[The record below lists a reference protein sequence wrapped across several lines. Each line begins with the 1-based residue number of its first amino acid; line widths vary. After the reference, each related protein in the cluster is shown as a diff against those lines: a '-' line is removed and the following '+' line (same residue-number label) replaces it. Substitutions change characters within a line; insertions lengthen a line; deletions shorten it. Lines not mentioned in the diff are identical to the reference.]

1 MLYVLANGAQS
12 SSFPVFTLELQTFI
26 QMLPQFLSV
35 VLLAFLFK
43 RYLYKPV
50 KNILQQ
56 RADRIEAQMAEATE
70 NQASAAAL
78 KALYEGKVKDI
89 ETERSDILEAA
100 RKEASIRVAQIL
112 DDAKTDAQITRDRAR
127 RDIATEQARVKA
139 EMQQA
144 IVDIATSM
152 AHKLVAATIDQ
163 ANQDK
168 LFDQAMA
175 ELEATAFQA

>member
-1 MLYVLANGAQS
+1 
-12 SSFPVFTLELQTFI
+12 
-26 QMLPQFLSV
+26 
-35 VLLAFLFK
+35 
-43 RYLYKPV
+43 
-50 KNILQQ
+50 
-56 RADRIEAQMAEATE
+56 MAEATE